1 VAGQTQW
8 ALTCNPSIVGVD
20 GDSLVWGDNP
30 MRTRRVVA
38 LILLVLLLAAGT
50 TAFLLTSTFLSAMAF
65 GMGKGDPRYAVHWRD
80 RLSALSDPDSA
91 KAAYSSIQ
99 SKRFPNGEW
108 VFGVSSDSHD
118 SHWGGTIVVK
128 DSTGQIH
135 AYFGHV
141 CGPNRL
147 EYILST
153 AESLREFYGHH
164 DFETFHLREFDFPNP
179 PPESR

>member
-1 VAGQTQW
+1 MF
-8 ALTCNPSIVGVD
+8 GVD
-20 GDSLVWGDNP
+20 GDPLVWDDGP

-38 LILLVLLLAAGT
+38 LILLVLLVAAGT
-50 TAFLLTSTFLSAMAF
+50 TTFLLTSTFFSAMAF
-65 GMGKGDPRYAVHWRD
+65 GMGKGDARYAVRWRD
-80 RLSALSDPDSA
+80 RLSALPDPDSA

-99 SKRFPNGEW
+99 SKRFANGEW
-108 VFGVSSDSHD
+108 IFGVSSDSHD

-147 EYILST
+147 EYMFYKT
-153 AESLREFYGHH
+153 QSLREFYALP
-164 DFETFHLREFDFPNP
+164 DFGNFHLREFEFPNP
-179 PPESR
+179 PTESR

>member
-1 VAGQTQW
+1 
-8 ALTCNPSIVGVD
+8 
-20 GDSLVWGDNP
+20 

-38 LILLVLLLAAGT
+38 LILLVLFVAMGI
-50 TAFLLTSTFLSAMAF
+50 TAFLLTSTFFSAMAF
-65 GMGKGDPRYAVHWRD
+65 GMGKGDPRYAARWRD
-80 RLSALSDPDSA
+80 RLSALPDSA

-108 VFGVSSDSHD
+108 IFGVSSDSHD

-135 AYFGHV
+135 TYFGHV

-147 EYILST
+147 EYMFHKT
-153 AESLREFYGHH
+153 QSLREFYALP
-164 DFETFHLREFDFPNP
+164 DFGTFHLREFEFRNP
-179 PPESR
+179 PTESH